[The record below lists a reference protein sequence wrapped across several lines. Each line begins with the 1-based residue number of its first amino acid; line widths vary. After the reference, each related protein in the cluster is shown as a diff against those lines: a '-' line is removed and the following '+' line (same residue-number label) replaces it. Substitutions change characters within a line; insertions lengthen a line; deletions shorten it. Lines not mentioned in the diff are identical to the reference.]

1 LASRFRNWLRAVKG
15 VDAQEAK
22 LPELAPRTSVL
33 VGRAQLAQFLAQS
46 AFRPTEP
53 LPYSGGD
60 AVACELSREAVHW
73 ALLALRESKRSTG
86 PDAAE
91 APSPASHTLET
102 LWSEAERESLER
114 AAGAPGEAERL
125 HADLLS
131 KSFVDF
137 AELDAGEQAAA
148 AKRLHAFADRLLEP
162 LARPQH
168 AQERTW
174 VARVQLVFV
183 LLGALILLV
192 ILGKPLKERY
202 DLTRDLAPTA
212 SWKASSLYRECWC
225 DSPAQS
231 CDNCP
236 NFFFHT
242 ENEDRPNVVFD
253 LHSVQA
259 LSAVVVENRR
269 DCCGERGLPLLVQ
282 VSADEKNWK
291 TVATRKEEFTTW
303 RANFPTEHARWV
315 KLLVPNH
322 NMLHLASVR
331 LLP

>member
-1 LASRFRNWLRAVKG
+1 LASRFRDWLRAVKG
-15 VDAQEAK
+15 IDAQGTK
-22 LPELAPRTSVL
+22 LPELSARSSAL

-46 AFRPTEP
+46 AARPNEP
-53 LPYSGGD
+53 LPYSGAD
-60 AVACELSREAVHW
+60 AVACELSREAIHW
-73 ALLALRESKRSTG
+73 ALLALREAKHAEG
-86 PDAAE
+86 PDASA
-91 APSPASHTLET
+91 APAPDSRTLAA
-102 LWSEAERESLER
+102 LWSEADRESLER

-125 HADLLS
+125 HTELLG
-131 KSFVDF
+131 KSFADF
-137 AELDAGEQAAA
+137 AELDPGQQAAA

-183 LLGALILLV
+183 VLGVLV
-192 ILGKPLKERY
+192 MLVLLGKPLKERF
-202 DLTRDLAPTA
+202 DLTHDLAPTA

-231 CDNCP
+231 CENCP

-242 ENEDRPNVVFD
+242 ENEDRPNIVFD
-253 LHSVQA
+253 LHSVRA

-269 DCCGERGLPLLVQ
+269 DCCGERGLPLLIQ

>member
-1 LASRFRNWLRAVKG
+1 
-15 VDAQEAK
+15 VDAREVK
-22 LPELAPRTSVL
+22 LPELSPRTSVL

-46 AFRPTEP
+46 AFRPHDP
-53 LPYSGGD
+53 LPYSGAD
-60 AVACELSREAVHW
+60 AVACELSREAIHW
-73 ALLALRESKRSTG
+73 ALLALREAKQAPSAE
-86 PDAAE
+86 AAQ
-91 APSPASHTLET
+91 APSPDSPTLAT
-102 LWSEAERESLER
+102 LWSEADRESLEH

-125 HADLLS
+125 HADLLG
-131 KSFVDF
+131 KSFADF
-137 AELDAGEQAAA
+137 AELDPGQQAVA
-148 AKRLHAFADRLLEP
+148 AKRLHAFAERLLEP

-183 LLGALILLV
+183 VLGALVLLAM
-192 ILGKPLKERY
+192 LGKPLKDRY

-231 CDNCP
+231 CGNCP

-242 ENEDRPNVVFD
+242 ENEDRPYVVFD

-282 VSADEKNWK
+282 VSSDEKNWK
-291 TVATRKEEFTTW
+291 TVATRKDEFTTW
-303 RANFPTEHARWV
+303 RASFPTEHARWV